1 MIEGDVPLH
10 LKFTV
15 QSIEDSIRAN
25 KFIEL
30 HKRSRIIFNNG
41 LISSKD
47 HGLNLRIFEAI
58 NSGAVLL
65 QQDFNQM
72 HDYFVPYV
80 HYAPFNNV
88 HEMVS
93 TAQFLLKND
102 TIANSI
108 TTAAMKWYNQRYS
121 GKLFWDKIINTLE

>member
-1 MIEGDVPLH
+1 M
-10 LKFTV
+10 KFTV
-15 QSIEDSIRAN
+15 QSIQDSIRAHE
-25 KFIEL
+25 FIEM

-58 NSGAVLL
+58 TSGAVLL
-65 QQDFNQM
+65 QQDFDQM

-88 HEMVS
+88 HEMIS
-93 TAQFLLKND
+93 TAQFLLKHD
-102 TIANSI
+102 EI
-108 TTAAMKWYNQRYS
+108 TERITSAAMDWYKQRYS
-121 GKLFWDKIINTLE
+121 GKLFWYKIINILSKI